1 MQLVIV
7 EEAAEVLEAHILTSL
22 APTVEHLV
30 LIGDHFQLSPKV
42 RVQRSGAGFQF
53 YSSVG
58 IQKCALLGSIP
69 SGLNPQPVTSA
80 SLYVAGMNPLSFIA
94 TGPARPLQHR
104 V

>member
-42 RVQRSGAGFQF
+42 TIQPSAAGCYLQRRPSQSM
-53 YSSVG
+53 SSVLQG
-58 IQKCALLGSIP
+58 SNLSLG
-69 SGLNPQPVTSA
+69 LDFA
-80 SLYVAGMNPLSFIA
+80 SLCV
-94 TGPARPLQHR
+94 
-104 V
+104 

>member
-42 RVQRSGAGFQF
+42 TIQPSAAGSHQQRRPSQSMSSKVRISLSGYFCISVRVATVAICVH
-53 YSSVG
+53 VG
-58 IQKCALLGSIP
+58 
-69 SGLNPQPVTSA
+69 
-80 SLYVAGMNPLSFIA
+80 
-94 TGPARPLQHR
+94 
-104 V
+104 